1 MVFEYHIRKEGTHAV
16 IELKGELIEK
26 NQANE
31 LLKDAEDMAVAGINK
46 WAINLNDLKYMN
58 SNGLN
63 TLIQLLTK
71 SRKSGGEA
79 ALYNLNKKIQEL
91 ILITKLN
98 TLFKVTN
105 SESEALKILEIN

>member
-1 MVFEYHIRKEGTHAV
+1 MIFEYNINRDEKIAF
-16 IELKGELIEK
+16 ISLKGELIEK

-31 LLKDAEDMAVAGINK
+31 LLAQADKLTEAGCNR
-46 WAINLNDLKYMN
+46 WAIDLSELKYMN

-71 SRKSGGEA
+71 ARKTGGETV
-79 ALYNLNKKIQEL
+79 LFNLNKKINEL

-98 TLFKVTN
+98 TLFKVTSN
-105 SESEALKILEIN
+105 KGEALKILEA

>member
-1 MVFEYHIRKEGTHAV
+1 MIFEYEITKEAALAT
-16 IELKGELIEK
+16 IKLKGELIEK

-31 LLKDAEDMAVAGINK
+31 LIKEAEDLSASGCSK
-46 WAINLNDLKYMN
+46 WAIDMSDLKYMN

-71 SRKSGGEA
+71 ARKVGGEA
-79 ALYNLNKKIQEL
+79 VLYNLNKKIQEL

-98 TLFKVTN
+98 TLFKVTD
-105 SESEALKILEIN
+105 SRDSALKILEK